1 MGADDGASKVY
12 ATDSSDHR
20 NVDNEAVLDGR
31 FRVRGVSNLRV
42 VDMSS
47 WPDAPGF
54 FPTTPTYMVGSG
66 HLQSP
71 DFDFFIP
78 AFGKSC

>member
-1 MGADDGASKVY
+1 MGADDGASQIY
-12 ATDSSDHR
+12 AADRSEHHNIDKY
-20 NVDNEAVLDGR
+20 AVVDGR
-31 FRVRGVSNLRV
+31 FRVRGVSSLRV

-66 HLQSP
+66 HLESP
-71 DFDFFIP
+71 DFHFFVP
-78 AFGKSC
+78 AFGKGR